1 MYVIALIKYSVKICT
16 KNNPSVYDHNI
27 RIIILWL
34 HELLIIHS
42 IRIEPKKLHFL
53 KSPHF

>member
-42 IRIEPKKLHFL
+42 IKIEPKK
-53 KSPHF
+53 